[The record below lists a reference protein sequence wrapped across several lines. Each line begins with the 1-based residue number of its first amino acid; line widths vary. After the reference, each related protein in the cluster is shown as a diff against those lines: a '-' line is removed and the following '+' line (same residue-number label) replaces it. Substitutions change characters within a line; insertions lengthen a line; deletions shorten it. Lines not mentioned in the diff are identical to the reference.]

1 MRFYIHLLFLAVI
14 MLCGCKPQSQVPQI
28 PQIPQANIAHQP
40 MLSEISRESG
50 MAIPAIHKDTV
61 VCKYKYKNTIH
72 GYRVRGEVMKIDSH
86 YSNTIVFTDVATKK
100 SFSITNS
107 MLYYTKCN
115 AGLDYQPHHSDKKGV
130 VTAPYENFFFADLDF
145 DGEDELITDV
155 APYGASQRDVGL
167 FTDIYKIIDGNA
179 VNYTD
184 YFQRKSDIFNHIEQY
199 YFTVNTHTKSIMWY
213 HDGGINSF
221 GWDVYDYLDGGYVY
235 RHNVSVERHR
245 QNENAIQVSIYP
257 NSEDRGKGQNLI
269 KSFTTTQA
277 ELEKNKWRY

>member
-1 MRFYIHLLFLAVI
+1 MRFYIHLLFLVVI

-107 MLYYTKCN
+107 MLYYTKCD

-130 VTAPYENFFFADLDF
+130 VTAPLAKLIEDGEQYDEVIAIGPLIMMKFVVATTKPHNIKTMVSMNPIMIDGTGMCGGCRLTVGGKTKFACVDGPDF
-145 DGEDELITDV
+145 DGFEVDFDEAISRSRSYPEFE
-155 APYGASQRDVGL
+155 ARAREKACKL
-167 FTDIYKIIDGNA
+167 FK
-179 VNYTD
+179 
-184 YFQRKSDIFNHIEQY
+184 KE
-199 YFTVNTHTKSIMWY
+199 
-213 HDGGINSF
+213 
-221 GWDVYDYLDGGYVY
+221 
-235 RHNVSVERHR
+235 
-245 QNENAIQVSIYP
+245 EN
-257 NSEDRGKGQNLI
+257 
-269 KSFTTTQA
+269 
-277 ELEKNKWRY
+277 